1 MPLAPLLIHTLQTLP
16 RPILV
21 LGVFIVCLWLLR
33 LVWMIAQAFRL
44 WRSRRNILK
53 FLLATQTAS
62 AEERADG
69 LRLER
74 VEAIRGKVRLSDLA
88 VREWWLTVEGN
99 LQRYLRSDGKER
111 WYATDAAREAF
122 PYDELFAGYDEA
134 SHQAVPG
141 LLTALGLLGTFIALL
156 MGLAHLEYTD
166 KAVTGLRELINALSG
181 KFLTSVLAL
190 AASVFFIIIERFVC
204 EASLERLYVK
214 ICRHFDQSFPRIRPE
229 RILADI
235 QLASSQQ
242 ATSLAN
248 ISSDLVGQFTGAFRT
263 QIVPSLADGLAQQL
277 TAQLLPAVQKME
289 GALERLESQKQDSVV
304 GEIRN
309 LVTTL
314 ETSITRALTDMG
326 RQFHEQLSGSAKT
339 EFAAAQSSLANT
351 SQMLDQMHSQFELTR
366 NALSELVQAANVSSS
381 NQARASQEQS
391 EALQQLMRGLIDEL
405 GRNASSNLQNIA
417 GALTSVV
424 ADLTRKVEDV
434 SESMVRSVGSVAA
447 QSQEAANTLVSKT
460 GAWTESTAQRLQA
473 LLDSIQV
480 RSEEFSA
487 AAKALLDSKVVLAE
501 VLAKNS
507 DALRSL
513 ESAARQ
519 VEGYTTALTVV
530 GRNADDILKRQAE
543 VIAQSRRVF
552 EDFKENGTQNQQIL
566 EQYRRVVEQAKSVF
580 DGLDRDVERVLTA
593 VNNGM
598 KDYVQTVENNFGVI
612 VKHSNDYLPEISR
625 TLQTQTQ
632 QLEQQLEELTGV
644 FDRALKNGHLG
655 GVA

>member
-1 MPLAPLLIHTLQTLP
+1 
-16 RPILV
+16 
-21 LGVFIVCLWLLR
+21 
-33 LVWMIAQAFRL
+33 MIAQAFRL
-44 WRSRRNILK
+44 WRSRRKILK
-53 FLLATQTAS
+53 FLLATQEAS
-62 AEERADG
+62 SEERADG

-74 VEAIRGKVRLSDLA
+74 VEAIRGKVRQADAA
-88 VREWWLTVEGN
+88 VKEWWLTVEGN
-99 LQRYLRSDGKER
+99 LQRYFRSDGKER
-111 WYATDAAREAF
+111 WYATNVAREVF
-122 PYDELFAGYDEA
+122 PYEEMFAAYDEA

-141 LLTALGLLGTFIALL
+141 LLTALGLLGTFVALL
-156 MGLAHLEYTD
+156 IGLAHLEYTD
-166 KAVTGLRELINALSG
+166 KAVTGLKELINALSG

-190 AASVFFIIIERFVC
+190 AASVLFVIVERFIC
-204 EASLERLYVK
+204 EASLEKLYTQ
-214 ICRHFDQSFPRIRPE
+214 ICRHFDHVFPRIRPE

-235 QLASSQQ
+235 QLSSSQQ
-242 ATSLAN
+242 AASLAN

-326 RQFHEQLSGSAKT
+326 RQFHEQLSGSANS

-351 SQMLDQMHSQFELTR
+351 SQMLGQMNSQFELTR
-366 NALSELVQAANVSSS
+366 SALSELVQAANVSSG
-381 NQARASQEQS
+381 NQARASQEQAV
-391 EALQQLMRGLIDEL
+391 ALQELMRGLIDEL

-434 SESMVRSVGSVAA
+434 SESMVRSVGNAAA
-447 QSQEAANTLVSKT
+447 QSQEAAHSLVSKT
-460 GAWTESTAQRLQA
+460 GEWTEATTQRLQS
-473 LLDSIQV
+473 LLDSVQV

-487 AAKALLDSKVVLAE
+487 AAKALLDSKVVLSE
-501 VLAKNS
+501 VLVKNT

-513 ESAARQ
+513 ESAAKH

-530 GRNADDILKRQAE
+530 GRNADDILKRQVEA
-543 VIAQSRRVF
+543 IAQSRRVF
-552 EDFKENGTQNQQIL
+552 EDFKETGTQNQQIL

-580 DGLDRDVERVLTA
+580 DGLDREIEKVLSA

-598 KDYVQTVENNFGVI
+598 KEYVQTAENNFGVI
-612 VKHSNDYLPEISR
+612 VKHSNDYFPEISR
-625 TLQTQTQ
+625 TLKTQTE
-632 QLEQQLEELTGV
+632 QLERQLEELTAV
-644 FDRALKNGHLG
+644 FDKALRNGRTG
-655 GVA
+655 GTA

>member
-1 MPLAPLLIHTLQTLP
+1 MHLAPFVHTLQTLSP
-16 RPILV
+16 FILI
-21 LGVFIVCLWLLR
+21 LGVFIVCLWLMR
-33 LVWMIAQAFRL
+33 LVWMVAQALRL
-44 WRSRRNILK
+44 WLSRRKILK
-53 FLLATQTAS
+53 FLLAVQVAS

-74 VEAIRGKVRLSDLA
+74 VEAIRGRVRQADA
-88 VREWWLTVEGN
+88 VVKDWWLIVESN
-99 LQRYLRSDGKER
+99 LQRYLRGDGKER
-111 WYATDAAREAF
+111 WYATNVAREAF

-156 MGLAHLEYTD
+156 IGLAHLEYTE
-166 KAVTGLRELINALSG
+166 KAVTGLKELINALSG

-190 AASVFFIIIERFVC
+190 AASVLFIIIERFIC
-204 EASLERLYVK
+204 EASLEKLYVK
-214 ICRHFDQSFPRIRPE
+214 ICRHFDHAFPRIRPE

-235 QLASSQQ
+235 QLTSSQQ
-242 ATSLAN
+242 AASLAN
-248 ISSDLVGQFTGAFRT
+248 ISSDLVGQFTGAFKT
-263 QIVPSLADGLAQQL
+263 QVVPSLADGLAQQL

-314 ETSITRALTDMG
+314 ETSITGALREMG

-351 SQMLDQMHSQFELTR
+351 SQMLDQMNSQFELTR
-366 NALSELVQAANVSSS
+366 SALSELVQAANVSST
-381 NQARASQEQS
+381 NQTRASQEQA

-405 GRNASSNLQNIA
+405 GRNASSNLQDIA
-417 GALTSVV
+417 GALTTVV

-434 SESMVRSVGSVAA
+434 SEAMVRSVGNVAA
-447 QSQEAANTLVSKT
+447 QSQETANALVSKT
-460 GAWTESTAQRLQA
+460 GAWTEATAQQLQG

-480 RSEEFSA
+480 RSQEFSA
-487 AAKALLDSKVVLAE
+487 AAKALLDSKVVLSE
-501 VLAKNS
+501 VLSKNIE
-507 DALRSL
+507 ALRSL

-519 VEGYTTALTVV
+519 VEGYSTALTVV

-543 VIAQSRRVF
+543 AIAQSRRMF
-552 EDFKENGTQNQQIL
+552 EDFKETGSQNQQIL
-566 EQYRRVVEQAKSVF
+566 EQYRRVVDQAKTVF
-580 DGLDRDVERVLTA
+580 DGLDREVEKVLTA

-598 KDYVQTVENNFGVI
+598 RDYVQTAENNFSVI
-612 VKHSNDYLPEISR
+612 VKHSNDYFPEISR
-625 TLQTQTQ
+625 TLKTQTE
-632 QLEQQLEELTGV
+632 QLERQLEELTAV
-644 FDRALKNGHLG
+644 FDRALKNGRPG

>member
-1 MPLAPLLIHTLQTLP
+1 MPLAPFIRTLQTLP

-21 LGVFIVCLWLLR
+21 LGVFIICLWLMR

-44 WRSRRNILK
+44 WRSRRKILK
-53 FLLATQTAS
+53 FLLATQAAS

-69 LRLER
+69 LRLDR
-74 VEAIRGKVRLSDLA
+74 VETIRGRVRQAPPA
-88 VREWWLTVEGN
+88 VKEWWLTVEGN
-99 LQRYLRSDGKER
+99 LQRYFRSDGKER
-111 WYATDAAREAF
+111 WYAATIAREAF
-122 PYDELFAGYDEA
+122 PYEELFAGYDEA

-156 MGLAHLEYTD
+156 MGLAHLEYTE
-166 KAVTGLRELINALSG
+166 KAVTGLKELINALSG

-190 AASVFFIIIERFVC
+190 AASVFFVIVERFIC
-204 EASLERLYVK
+204 EASLEKVYVQ
-214 ICRHFDQSFPRIRPE
+214 ICRQFDQTFPRIRPE

-235 QLASSQQ
+235 QLTSSQQ
-242 ATSLAN
+242 AASLAN

-309 LVTTL
+309 LVTVL
-314 ETSITRALTDMG
+314 EKSITGALTDMG

-351 SQMLDQMHSQFELTR
+351 SQMLDQMNSQFELTR
-366 NALSELVQAANVSSS
+366 SALSELVQAATVSSS
-381 NQARASQEQS
+381 NQARASQDQA
-391 EALQQLMRGLIDEL
+391 EALHQLMRGLIDEL

-417 GALTSVV
+417 GALTTVV
-424 ADLTRKVEDV
+424 ADLTKKVEAV
-434 SESMVRSVGSVAA
+434 SESMVRSVGSAAA
-447 QSQEAANTLVSKT
+447 QSQEVANALVSKT
-460 GAWTESTAQRLQA
+460 GAWTESTGQRLQA

-480 RSEEFSA
+480 RSEEFSS
-487 AAKALLDSKVVLAE
+487 AAKALLDSKVVLSE
-501 VLAKNS
+501 VLSRNT
-507 DALRSL
+507 DALRAL

-530 GRNADDILKRQAE
+530 GRNTDDILKRQAE
-543 VIAQSRRVF
+543 AIVQSRLVF
-552 EDFKENGTQNQQIL
+552 EDFKETGTQNQQIL
-566 EQYRRVVEQAKSVF
+566 DQYRRVVEQAKSVF
-580 DGLDRDVERVLTA
+580 DGLDREVEKVLTA

-598 KDYVQTVENNFGVI
+598 KEYVQTAENNFGVI
-612 VKHSNDYLPEISR
+612 VKHSNDYFPEISR
-625 TLQTQTQ
+625 TLKSQTE
-632 QLEQQLEELTGV
+632 QLERQLEELTAV
-644 FDRALKNGHLG
+644 FDKALRNGRVG
-655 GVA
+655 GTA